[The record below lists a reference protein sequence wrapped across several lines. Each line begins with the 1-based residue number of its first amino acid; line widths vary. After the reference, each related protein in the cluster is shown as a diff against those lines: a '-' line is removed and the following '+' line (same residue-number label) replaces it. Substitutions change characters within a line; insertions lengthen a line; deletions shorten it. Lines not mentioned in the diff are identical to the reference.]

1 MSPPA
6 LVRHSRLNRIPRMHW
21 TKELAYTIAPKSGPM
36 RKMETLL
43 DANRALTN
51 DLPVG
56 SRKRPHWLAAGMLL
70 VHASETGAET
80 DIRRAT
86 DELVKA
92 LEYES
97 WMSRPARSTRPT

>member
-1 MSPPA
+1 MYWA
-6 LVRHSRLNRIPRMHW
+6 
-21 TKELAYTIAPKSGPM
+21 KELAYTITPKSGPM

-51 DLPVG
+51 DLPKS
-56 SRKRPHWLAAGMLL
+56 SRKRPHWLAAGMFL
-70 VHASETGAET
+70 VRASETGTEA

-86 DELVKA
+86 DELVNA

-97 WMSRPARSTRPT
+97 WMNRPRPRVVPK